1 MKAVVSDKA
10 VLADAVAELIETLH
24 QKYPGIKTKPIP
36 PVEDEDF
43 TIEVEV
49 PPQFSLEEVEL
60 ESHKECIRLED
71 KYDIYMLPLVTR
83 KAA

>member
-1 MKAVVSDKA
+1 MKAATSDRTL
-10 VLADAVAELIETLH
+10 LADAVAELIEALH
-24 QKYPGIKTKPIP
+24 QKYPGIRTKPIP

-71 KYDIYMLPLVTR
+71 KYDIYILPLVTQ